1 MEAETRYGSK
11 PRNVGSHQK
20 LGGERRASSLGKAAL
35 GMVEL
40 LVSRTEKERSS
51 VWILWVYATFY

>member
-51 VWILWVYATFY
+51 V